1 MKRYMTLFFIILGGL
16 FISSMLMTTVQAQ
29 SSVPL
34 MSKEELKGML
44 GNPDLIILDTRGG
57 RDWKSSEYKIK
68 DAVRAD
74 PSKFGSWKNTYGK
87 DKKLVLYCA

>member
-1 MKRYMTLFFIILGGL
+1 MKHYVTIFFLILSGL
-16 FISSMLMTTVQAQ
+16 FISSMLLTTVQAQ

-34 MSKEELKGML
+34 MSKEELKAML
-44 GNPDLIILDTRGG
+44 GSPDLVILDTRGG

-74 PSKFGSWKNTYGK
+74 PSKFGAWKNMYGK